1 VNARYFVLALAV
13 SSLCWA
19 NEKPQCKT
27 PKPTPQP
34 TDPSSI
40 GINVSDSS
48 SSSSSSKS
56 SASSTSSANQHQS
69 QTQSQTA
76 NGGNANAEGGNA
88 SNGGNSITN
97 ETSIPRQAPPAY
109 APTIVPSNCQGS
121 LTGGASSPV
130 GGISIGGS
138 RADKNCQFM
147 AVASA
152 FAALR
157 NFKAAARVLCETK
170 AAKAA
175 KLSLDDCLLM
185 EAQIEATAKVE
196 EKPAPAPV
204 VIHDEPLLIPPQ
216 VIVVEPPVQEA
227 KVDPPKAEEVKQKPI
242 AASTKKPVHHA
253 KPCAVP
259 DSLKQPL
266 R

>member
-1 VNARYFVLALAV
+1 MKARYFVLALAV

-19 NEKPQCKT
+19 NEKPQCRT

-34 TDPSSI
+34 TDLSSI

-48 SSSSSSKS
+48 SSSSSSKA

-76 NGGNANAEGGNA
+76 NGGYANAEGGNA

-109 APTIVPSNCQGS
+109 APTIIPANCQGS

-138 RADKNCQFM
+138 KADKNCQAL

-152 FAALR
+152 FVSLG
-157 NFKAAARVLCETK
+157 NLKAAAKIVCNTK
-170 AAKAA
+170 AAKEA
-175 KLSLDDCLLM
+175 KLTLDECLAL
-185 EAQIEATAKVE
+185 AQPRIDPPQPPVV
-196 EKPAPAPV
+196 APAPESKTV
-204 VIHDEPLLIPPQ
+204 VEIYYTPVPQPQADALVVTPKAAPKPQ
-216 VIVVEPPVQEA
+216 VFER
-227 KVDPPKAEEVKQKPI
+227 
-242 AASTKKPVHHA
+242 KPVA
-253 KPCAVP
+253 KKKALPTCQ
-259 DSLKQPL
+259 K
-266 R
+266 